1 MQDPCRRSH
10 RAAALAA
17 VLLTASLA
25 AAAQTL
31 PPRNLSVEVRVVE
44 GSATSRRDAQASGT
58 VTIGSHRRAEVSGS
72 ATLLG
77 SATRSDADV
86 LQRVLVLNG
95 ARATLQLAQGQLV
108 DVTDV
113 FWTPWGPG
121 AAVRSQWAEL
131 VNGVQVLPRWPG
143 GSAPVTVE
151 LAAQR
156 SVGPVPTTGW
166 QGAQGSLPAQW
177 STLSTVQ
184 VPLGEWVEVAQLQ
197 GRQATTTGGFSAA
210 TASRQRSLQLRVS
223 LQ

>member
-1 MQDPCRRSH
+1 M
-10 RAAALAA
+10 
-17 VLLTASLA
+17 LLTASLA

-31 PPRNLSVEVRVVE
+31 PQRNLSVEVRVVE
-44 GSATSRRDAQASGT
+44 GSATSQRDAQASGT

-86 LQRVLVLNG
+86 LQRVLLVLNG
-95 ARATLQLAQGQLV
+95 ARATLQASAQGQLV

-121 AAVRSQWAEL
+121 AAVRSQWVEL

-197 GRQATTTGGFSAA
+197 RRQATTTGGFSAA
-210 TASRQRSLQLRVS
+210 TASRQRSLQLRVG